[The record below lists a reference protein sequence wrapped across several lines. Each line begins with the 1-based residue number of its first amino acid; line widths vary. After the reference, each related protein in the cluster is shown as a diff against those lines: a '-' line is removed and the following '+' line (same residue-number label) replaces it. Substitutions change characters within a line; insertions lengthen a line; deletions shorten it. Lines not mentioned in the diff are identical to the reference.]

1 MGDIVIL
8 FIENSLIII
17 GYSAL
22 ALFCY
27 IFIAF
32 VVGTI
37 KKNNAIMDI
46 FYGPAYF
53 VVAFT
58 SLYFYSVL
66 NETFLIRQFIVTILV
81 LIWAIRLSTY
91 VYIRNRGK
99 PEDRRYAAMR
109 KRWEESG
116 KNIALISLTKVYLF
130 QGLII
135 FIVVFSVLWINII
148 ESPQVD
154 NLLEFTGLTL
164 WIGVLIWLI
173 GFYFEAVGDY
183 QLYKFLNNPNRT
195 KKVMDEGLWKYTQHP
210 NYFGETTMW
219 WGIFIIALGVP
230 WGFITVF
237 APAYITFQIINV
249 SGIRLLNKIHEGD
262 DEFAEYKRR
271 TSTFIP
277 WFPKKK

>member
-1 MGDIVIL
+1 MI
-8 FIENSLIII
+8 FINNSLLVV
-17 GYSAL
+17 GYAAL
-22 ALFCY
+22 ALFIY
-27 IFIAF
+27 ILVAF
-32 VVGTI
+32 LVGTI

-66 NETFLIRQFIVTILV
+66 NETFLIRQLIVTVLV
-81 LIWAIRLSTY
+81 LLWAIRLSTY
-91 VYIRNRGK
+91 VFIRNRGK

-109 KRWEESG
+109 ERWKKSG
-116 KNIALISLTKVYLF
+116 KSVALKSLTKIYLF
-130 QGLII
+130 QGLVV

-154 NLLEFTGLTL
+154 NLLDFTGLTL
-164 WIGVLIWLI
+164 WIGTLIWII
-173 GFYFEAVGDY
+173 GFYFETVGDY

-219 WGIFIIALGVP
+219 WGIFVIALGVH
-230 WGFITVF
+230 WGFITIF

-249 SGIRLLNKIHEGD
+249 SGVRLLNKIHEGD
-262 DEFAEYKRR
+262 DEFSEYKRR

-277 WFPKKK
+277 WFHKKKK

>member
-1 MGDIVIL
+1 MIFINNSVLIV
-8 FIENSLIII
+8 
-17 GYSAL
+17 GYAAL
-22 ALFCY
+22 ALFIY
-27 IFIAF
+27 ILIAF
-32 VVGTI
+32 LVGTI

-58 SLYFYSVL
+58 SLYFYFVL
-66 NETFLIRQFIVTILV
+66 NETFLIRQLIVTILV
-81 LIWAIRLSTY
+81 LFWAIRLSTY

-109 KRWEESG
+109 KRWKESV
-116 KNIALISLTKVYLF
+116 KNVALKSLTKIYLF
-130 QGLII
+130 QGLVV

-154 NLLEFTGLTL
+154 NLLDLTGLTL
-164 WIGVLIWLI
+164 WIGALIWII
-173 GFYFEAVGDY
+173 GFYFETIGDY

-230 WGFITVF
+230 WGFITIF

-249 SGIRLLNKIHEGD
+249 SGVRLLNKIHEGD
-262 DEFAEYKRR
+262 DEFAEYRRR

-277 WFPKKK
+277 WFPKKKK